1 MLVNASTVKAIF
13 VNLKLTFNQAFEAAP
28 SQWQRVATLV
38 PSTGKSNDYSWL
50 SNFPKMRKWIGD
62 KQVKA
67 LEANGYTLIND
78 DFEATVAVKRNDIKD
93 DQLGIYAP
101 QAQDAGFSAKQWP
114 DEIVFEL
121 LNRGFSAQCYDKK
134 PFFFDKHAVGK
145 AFYSNKGNKPLSIDT
160 VAVARASYGAA
171 RTQMRKVKDEEGRP
185 LNILPDLLV
194 VPPAL
199 EDVANA
205 LMTADRL
212 EDGKVNPYKGTAEV
226 LVEPRLT
233 SDTAWFLLDTKRP
246 LKPLIFQQREAPEF
260 VSQTDMNADDVFMR
274 GEFKFGAEARGQ
286 AGFGFW
292 QMAFGSTGDGK

>member
-13 VNLKLTFNQAFEAAP
+13 VNLKLTFNKAFEAAP

-121 LNRGFSAQCYDKK
+121 LNRGFSALCYDKK
-134 PFFFDKHAVGK
+134 PFFFDKHPVGK
-145 AFYSNKGNKPLSIDT
+145 ALYSNKGNKPLSIDT
-160 VAVARASYGAA
+160 VAAARASYGAA

-185 LNILPDLLV
+185 LNIRLGQYGYSEERVKGLSAV
-194 VPPAL
+194 AL
-199 EDVANA
+199 SGVLDAIH
-205 LMTADRL
+205 RL
-212 EDGKVNPYKGTAEV
+212 ENPKGWKKSKSNTV
-226 LVEPRLT
+226 KSLRRPR
-233 SDTAWFLLDTKRP
+233 KG
-246 LKPLIFQQREAPEF
+246 
-260 VSQTDMNADDVFMR
+260 R
-274 GEFKFGAEARGQ
+274 GGSPARHR
-286 AGFGFW
+286 
-292 QMAFGSTGDGK
+292 KNNRK

>member
-13 VNLKLTFNQAFEAAP
+13 VNLKLTFNKAFEAAP

-121 LNRGFSAQCYDKK
+121 LNQGFTALCYDKK
-134 PFFFDKHAVGK
+134 PFFFDKHPVGK
-145 AFYSNKGNKPLSIDT
+145 ALYPNKGNKPLSIDT
-160 VAVARASYGAA
+160 VTAARASYGAA

-199 EDVANA
+199 EDIANA

-212 EDGKVNPYKGTAEV
+212 EDGKANPYKGTAEV